1 MAPAWSYHTIN
12 CGLLMKL
19 QIRGDVLIVSNALTS
34 ASGEITLSAIRIM
47 ALRTYI
53 RPYAILGCD
62 TNKLKFRWNNNRTTL
77 CFARSELHQQQQQQ
91 QQRQRQ
97 EQQQEQHQISCI
109 IHTKLPSSLSSS
121 CSSSSSFLSNTLE
134 DHFTDYESIP
144 TSTKTSV
151 EPTVKIKC
159 LSGSMLITIKDPPT
173 NHETGLFSG
182 MIYPRGLSK
191 NSTCLTE
198 YRDHDSPLRYKLP
211 LRSCNTMPQET
222 TKAMLP
228 MLLGKSE
235 IVIVKS
241 IEDTMPLMAH
251 DECPTSWGTLLI
263 PMIEQTISE
272 KCGVFCLKS

>member
-1 MAPAWSYHTIN
+1 MGFYTQLIYITTLHT
-12 CGLLMKL
+12 
-19 QIRGDVLIVSNALTS
+19 LIVVILSTHGAQIPTSYAIVKNSQNALCS
-34 ASGEITLSAIRIM
+34 ALMR
-47 ALRTYI
+47 LV
-53 RPYAILGCD
+53 L
-62 TNKLKFRWNNNRTTL
+62 
-77 CFARSELHQQQQQQ
+77 
-91 QQRQRQ
+91 QRKGSKSQ
-97 EQQQEQHQISCI
+97 
-109 IHTKLPSSLSSS
+109 
-121 CSSSSSFLSNTLE
+121 

-222 TKAMLP
+222 IYWNDK
-228 MLLGKSE
+228 KDQC
-235 IVIVKS
+235 IV
-241 IEDTMPLMAH
+241 DTYHPRSPAA
-251 DECPTSWGTLLI
+251 GN
-263 PMIEQTISE
+263 Q
-272 KCGVFCLKS
+272 